1 MAEFTNRSFNYAMLE
16 RGPVQLNIPRD
27 HFYGDVET
35 KIPGPQ
41 VVERSAGGPQA
52 LREAAELLASAKNPV
67 IGNAEYLILILFTR
81 WRVILLRCSFR
92 WWRGYG

>member
-35 KIPGPQ
+35 KIPAPQ
-41 VVERSAGGPQA
+41 NVERSAGGPEA
-52 LREAAELLASAKNPV
+52 LKKAAELLSVAKNPV
-67 IGNAEYLILILFTR
+67 IGNFQIIHFCTLDGALKLIISY
-81 WRVILLRCSFR
+81 SF
-92 WWRGYG
+92 WWWSCNV